1 MANEQT
7 KEETYAYYYHTNYIR
22 NARAIAIAWAIF
34 TLCFFIIVLVVF
46 VQPYWLGDGPNAN
59 GIGNFGLYR
68 YCTSYGT
75 TGAQPSCEG
84 GVFGFAGV
92 RGADGEVVPA
102 MVAATVFVGIAVI
115 LVALSIVSMLL
126 FLCKSPLKTGTVFA
140 ICGAFQLLS
149 GICLL
154 LGILIYPSGWSQH
167 SAYKALCQDT
177 ISYTDTKGC
186 ELRWVF
192 FLAIIAVFDAFI
204 LAILAFILASKQ
216 GKLYM
221 DMHFS
226 DYYKNGKSNGVHP
239 KPKKH
244 GTVNSTIF
252 NTYPAVRENN
262 RPRINGSAAN
272 GTAGRGD
279 NTDGSSTIPRVEDD
293 VYAQVRPRSVR
304 EAESHGAADD
314 EFSSTTRSSKSTGK
328 STRKSNNREHDVSV

>member
-92 RGADGEVVPA
+92 KGADGEVVPA

-149 GICLL
+149 G
-154 LGILIYPSGWSQH
+154 
-167 SAYKALCQDT
+167 T
-177 ISYTDTKGC
+177 
-186 ELRWVF
+186 VF
-192 FLAIIAVFDAFI
+192 
-204 LAILAFILASKQ
+204 Q
-216 GKLYM
+216 
-221 DMHFS
+221 
-226 DYYKNGKSNGVHP
+226 
-239 KPKKH
+239 
-244 GTVNSTIF
+244 
-252 NTYPAVRENN
+252 
-262 RPRINGSAAN
+262 
-272 GTAGRGD
+272 
-279 NTDGSSTIPRVEDD
+279 
-293 VYAQVRPRSVR
+293 
-304 EAESHGAADD
+304 
-314 EFSSTTRSSKSTGK
+314 
-328 STRKSNNREHDVSV
+328 

>member
-68 YCTSYGT
+68 YCTSYST
-75 TGAQPSCEG
+75 TGAEPTTCEG
-84 GVFGFAGV
+84 GVFDFSGV
-92 RGADGEVVPA
+92 RGADGLVVSS
-102 MVAATVFVGIAVI
+102 MVAATVFVGLAVI
-115 LVALSIVSMLL
+115 FVALSIISMLL
-126 FLCKSPLKTGTVFA
+126 FLCKGPFKTGTVFA
-140 ICGAFQLLS
+140 ICGVFQLLS

-167 SAYKALCQDT
+167 SAYKALCQDS

-226 DYYKNGKSNGVHP
+226 DYYKNGKSNGVQP

-262 RPRINGSAAN
+262 RPRINGSAS
-272 GTAGRGD
+272 RD
-279 NTDGSSTIPRVEDD
+279 NTDGTNSIPRVEDD
-293 VYAQVRPRSVR
+293 LYAQR
-304 EAESHGAADD
+304 
-314 EFSSTTRSSKSTGK
+314 
-328 STRKSNNREHDVSV
+328 